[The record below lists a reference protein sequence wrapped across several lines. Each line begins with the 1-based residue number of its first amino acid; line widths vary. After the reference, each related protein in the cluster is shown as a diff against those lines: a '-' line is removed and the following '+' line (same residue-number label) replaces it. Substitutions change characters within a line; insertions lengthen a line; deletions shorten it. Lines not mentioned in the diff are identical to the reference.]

1 MKKINIVIV
10 DDHDL
15 FRDGLK
21 LVLSQ
26 IENFNVI
33 FDTDSGFLF
42 LDFLKTRKPDIVLM
56 DIDMPEIN
64 GFETT
69 KKALD
74 LYPSLNIIS
83 LSMFSDTINYTQ
95 MISAGVKGFVLKK
108 ANKTELQQAI
118 NKVYSGGNYFS
129 QEILQKL
136 AFNSLL
142 PGGKNESLT
151 IREIEILNLVCSGLT
166 SHEIAEKLFIS
177 IKTVETHRT
186 NIFQKAQVRNTAELL
201 IWAVKNNF
209 FSIK

>member
-33 FDTDSGFLF
+33 FDTDTGFLF
-42 LDFLKTRKPDIVLM
+42 LDFLKTCKPDIVLM

-64 GFETT
+64 GIETT
-69 KKALD
+69 KKALN
-74 LYPSLNIIS
+74 LYPLLNIIS

-142 PGGKNESLT
+142 STGKNESLT
-151 IREIEILNLVCSGLT
+151 MREIEVLNLVCSGLT
-166 SHEIAEKLFIS
+166 SHEIAEQLFIS

-201 IWAVKNNF
+201 IWAVKNNL

>member
-1 MKKINIVIV
+1 MKKIDIAIV

-21 LVLSQ
+21 LVLNQ

-33 FDTDSGFLF
+33 FDADNGFIL
-42 LDFLKTRKPDIVLM
+42 LNFLKISKPDIILM

-64 GFETT
+64 GIETT
-69 KKALD
+69 KKSLD

-83 LSMFSDTINYTQ
+83 LSMFSDTVNYTQ

-118 NKVYSGGNYFS
+118 NKVHSGGNYFS

-136 AFNSLL
+136 AFHSLISA
-142 PGGKNESLT
+142 GKSEDLT
-151 IREIEILNLVCSGLT
+151 AREFEILNLVCGGFT
-166 SHEIAEKLFIS
+166 SQEIAEQLFIS

>member
-1 MKKINIVIV
+1 MKKINIAIV

-26 IENFNVI
+26 IENFHVI

-42 LDFLKTRKPDIVLM
+42 LDFLKTCKPDIVLM

-64 GFETT
+64 GIETT

-74 LYPSLNIIS
+74 LYPLLNVIS

-142 PGGKNESLT
+142 STGKNESLT
-151 IREIEILNLVCSGLT
+151 MREIEILNLVCSGLT
-166 SHEIAEKLFIS
+166 SHEIAEQLFIS

-201 IWAVKNNF
+201 IWAVKNNL